1 MIACWYAPN
10 HVPEKATNANHL
22 TLIIPFRNEADHLPK
37 LLGVLSLQLRN
48 IQGTSILLVDDHSTD
63 ESAKLAAFFAEQHP
77 NVVVLNQE
85 QTHGKKQGVELAV
98 QHTSTEWIIT
108 LDADTTPCEG
118 WLERIAAW
126 TLHSAAE
133 MLILPL
139 HIGPGNNTL
148 GKLQEVEFAS
158 VMGITAGM
166 AMVGNP
172 ILCNGGNLCFRK
184 SAYQRTRATRTD
196 MHITSGDDLFLLHAL
211 KPSGKVAWVHD
222 PHTRVSSAPHTTWM
236 GFSTQRLRW
245 MGKTG
250 AIKDS
255 WLQGLAQLTFLANAS
270 LLLMAI
276 AVAAGAKTFYIPL
289 IILAGKVVL
298 DAWLIVRVGK
308 WMCIKRLKRF
318 YFLLIFLY
326 PFYATLFPLM
336 SQFIRPSWKGRKTI
350 TQ

>member
-10 HVPEKATNANHL
+10 SVPEKATNARHL
-22 TLIIPFRNEADHLPK
+22 AVIIPFRNEATHLPQ
-37 LLGVLSLQLRN
+37 LLSVLSLQMKNFL
-48 IQGTSILLVDDHSTD
+48 GTSIFLVNDHSTD
-63 ESAKLAAFFAEQHP
+63 ESAKQATVFADQHP
-77 NVVVLNQE
+77 NVWVLNQE
-85 QTHGKKQGVELAV
+85 QTHGKKQGVELGI
-98 QHTSTEWIIT
+98 QHASTEWIIT

-126 TLHSAAE
+126 TLHSDAD

-139 HIGPGNNTL
+139 HIGPGHNTL

-184 SAYQRTRATRTD
+184 NAYQRVRDTRTD

-211 KPSGKVAWVHD
+211 KRNGKVAWVHD
-222 PHTRVSSAPHTTWM
+222 PHTRVSTAPQSTWM
-236 GFSTQRLRW
+236 HFSAQRLRW

-250 AIKDS
+250 AIKDG
-255 WLQGLAQLTFLANAS
+255 WLQGLAQLTFFTNAS
-270 LLLMAI
+270 LLLMVI
-276 AVAAGAKTFYIPL
+276 AVAAGAKIFYIPL
-289 IILAGKVVL
+289 IILSVKVVL
-298 DAWLIVRVGK
+298 DAWLIVRVGN

-350 TQ
+350 IQ